1 MLGRGLQSTA
11 GSMNHRHRIFHG
23 DRLPARRLNI
33 SLGTPQTGKNEG
45 FPGGQQMGTIKLGSD
60 MHHEIEVPH
69 RLEGDFRIGHGNG
82 QVAAKTDQSLRAPI
96 ANRLDGLNGI
106 MALVAWRLEPEY
118 TGQYI

>member
-33 SLGTPQTGKNEG
+33 SLGTPETGKNEG
-45 FPGGQQMGTIKLGSD
+45 FPGRQQMGTVELSSD
-60 MHHEIEVPH
+60 MHHEIEVLH

-82 QVAAKTDQSLRAPI
+82 QVAAKTDQSLRAPVPD
-96 ANRLDGLNGI
+96 RLDSFDRI
-106 MALVAWRLEPEY
+106 MALVACRLEPEY
-118 TGQYI
+118 AV